1 MTVNTLLV
9 FGLGFTARRLAARLD
24 PARWR
29 VVGTCRTPDAAADL
43 SAAGVEVRVFD
54 GAGPPADGGGAAFE
68 PALIDQATHILVSAP
83 PGPAGDPMLRAFAAP
98 LARRG
103 RDLAWLGYLSTTGVY
118 GDRGGGWVD
127 EDDPLTPTTQR
138 GHRRLAAEQAW
149 LALAADSGLPVHLFR
164 LVGIYGPGRSAVD
177 QVLAGTARRIDKP
190 GQVFNRVHVDDI
202 AAVLTASMA
211 APRPGRAYNV
221 ADDLATPPQD
231 VVAEACRLTGRP
243 LPPLIAYDTAD
254 LSAMARS
261 FYAENK
267 RVRNDRIKRELA
279 VTLTYPTYREGLAQI
294 WRDHPAAAA

>member
-1 MTVNTLLV
+1 MAVNTLLI
-9 FGLGFTARRLAARLD
+9 FGFGFTARRLATRLD
-24 PARWR
+24 RARWR
-29 VVGTCRTPDAAADL
+29 VIATRRAQDA
-43 SAAGVEVRVFD
+43 
-54 GAGPPADGGGAAFE
+54 PADGAAGDVEMRVFAGDRSAGDAE
-68 PALIDQATHILVSAP
+68 TFDRDLISEATHILVSAP
-83 PGPAGDPMLRAFAAP
+83 PGPAGDPVLRAFAAP

-103 RDLAWLGYLSTTGVY
+103 RDLTWLGYLSTTGVY
-118 GDRGGGWVD
+118 GDRGGDWVD
-127 EDDPLTPTTQR
+127 EDAPLTPSTDR

-149 LALAADSGLPVHLFR
+149 LALGEESGLPVHLFR

-202 AAVLTASMA
+202 ATVLIASMA
-211 APRPGRAYNV
+211 APAPGRAYNV

-243 LPPLIAYDTAD
+243 LPPLIAYDDAE

-279 VTLTYPTYREGLAQI
+279 VRLAFPTYREGLAKI
-294 WRDHPAAAA
+294 WRDHPAAP